1 MDFWQLLVDHQV
13 IATGVAF
20 ALWSALIGALPSPS
34 ATSSTF
40 YQFLF
45 KFLNLLA
52 ANVIRAFNSQVEKS
66 PNFQG
71 AVDVQTRIA
80 GLPKIDVK
88 TQTDVK

>member
-1 MDFWQLLVDHQV
+1 MYQFVVDHQV
-13 IATGVAF
+13 IVTLSLGAIWVAF
-20 ALWSALIGALPSPS
+20 IGALPAPT
-34 ATSSTF
+34 ATSSAF
-40 YQFLF
+40 YQFAF

-52 ANVIRAFNSQVEKS
+52 AQFSRMNAAVEKS